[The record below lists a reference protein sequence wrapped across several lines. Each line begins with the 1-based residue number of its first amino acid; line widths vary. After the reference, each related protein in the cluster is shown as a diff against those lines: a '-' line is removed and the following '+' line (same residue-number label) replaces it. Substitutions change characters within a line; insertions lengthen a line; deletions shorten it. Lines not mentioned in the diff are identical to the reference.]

1 MAEAVP
7 QSFRRPLLALIL
19 LSPVIAEMLS
29 GSAPPVEWLLPTT
42 PLLLIWL
49 YGSGVLVMRETAVR
63 WNLGWAG
70 ILVLGAAYGIIEE
83 GLAVKSFFD
92 PAWMD
97 LGTLAWYG
105 RWLDTNWVWAIWLT
119 MYHAIISIAVPIF
132 LVDTIWPQTRGRR
145 LTSDRGYAVAVLIL
159 AAATGFM
166 FLFLTSY
173 VPSAAHV
180 LAAVLA
186 VAFLVW
192 FAKTHAD
199 RLWLKLPAG
208 APPRPAAYAVAGF
221 SFFGGSFLLYAGG
234 PYLGGHPAVTFLEGG
249 LVLLGAMLL
258 LRRTTGDPTWARH
271 RYAFVGG
278 TTGFLIAL
286 AFFLEAAGWT
296 GMAVVGA
303 AFAILLIRIPRRLL
317 PEVRAESGTHRPADR

>member
-70 ILVLGAAYGIIEE
+70 
-83 GLAVKSFFD
+83 
-92 PAWMD
+92 
-97 LGTLAWYG
+97 
-105 RWLDTNWVWAIWLT
+105 
-119 MYHAIISIAVPIF
+119 
-132 LVDTIWPQTRGRR
+132 
-145 LTSDRGYAVAVLIL
+145 
-159 AAATGFM
+159 
-166 FLFLTSY
+166 
-173 VPSAAHV
+173 AHV

-221 SFFGGSFLLYAGG
+221 SFFGGSFILYAGG
-234 PYLGGHPAVTFLEGG
+234 PYLGGHPAVTFLE
-249 LVLLGAMLL
+249 
-258 LRRTTGDPTWARH
+258 
-271 RYAFVGG
+271 
-278 TTGFLIAL
+278 
-286 AFFLEAAGWT
+286 
-296 GMAVVGA
+296 
-303 AFAILLIRIPRRLL
+303 
-317 PEVRAESGTHRPADR
+317 